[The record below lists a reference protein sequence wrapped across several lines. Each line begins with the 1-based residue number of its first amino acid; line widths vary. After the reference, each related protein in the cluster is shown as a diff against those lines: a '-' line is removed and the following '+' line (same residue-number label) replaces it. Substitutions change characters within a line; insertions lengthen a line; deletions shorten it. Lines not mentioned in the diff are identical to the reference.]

1 MGLNTAQAKEER
13 VESDEDRLGLPSQ
26 PEYDQGKIRSAISDA
41 NSVEKYL
48 AKALEAL
55 ENEDYESVKGYL
67 QDIETCTTSA
77 ASTLISLEEG
87 LSKFEE
93 WGDAWKQYAL
103 DQPTEVIDML
113 DAVYRP
119 CLEQIVE
126 IQAEEGLTADLADF
140 KSDVAIR
147 SWGIQD
153 TELIAVILA
162 VSKIRGEELRRNRKG
177 PQPVVT
183 TEAKI
188 RKITG
193 EQRRSFF

>member
-13 VESDEDRLGLPSQ
+13 VESDEDRLGLPAQ